1 MPIERCC
8 ITCRFGNFSHSQP
21 PCCHCSE
28 GNGRQ
33 EWKPFKITNCTN
45 CTYGNDTN
53 PKKSLRDEKTI
64 GEKREQEK
72 AAQLARKEPDML
84 RRYWI
89 NQPSG
94 LQEFHR
100 YHGKKVIVAE
110 TSIKDGWCRCAF
122 IEGDVISM
130 NIRTEALS
138 PGWSEKEKETNSC
151 SNKDKKF

>member
-53 PKKSLRDEKTI
+53 PPCINCDEQNGWKKYVPLLAELKTKIPVAFDDI
-64 GEKREQEK
+64 GE
-72 AAQLARKEPDML
+72 
-84 RRYWI
+84 
-89 NQPSG
+89 
-94 LQEFHR
+94 
-100 YHGKKVIVAE
+100 
-110 TSIKDGWCRCAF
+110 
-122 IEGDVISM
+122 
-130 NIRTEALS
+130 
-138 PGWSEKEKETNSC
+138 
-151 SNKDKKF
+151 DK